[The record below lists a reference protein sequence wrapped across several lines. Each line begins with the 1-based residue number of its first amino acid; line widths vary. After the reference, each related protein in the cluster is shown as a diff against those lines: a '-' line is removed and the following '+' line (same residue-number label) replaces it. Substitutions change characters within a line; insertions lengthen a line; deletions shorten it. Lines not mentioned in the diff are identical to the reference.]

1 MRILILHFLNKQNSK
16 YTAILKNLEAAVT
29 NNGHQVTVVDAKDL
43 NNLHFAM
50 YEYIAVVTVSEK
62 TIGAKLPQNMLE
74 ILSQHGSLS
83 GIKGCSLVVKK
94 GLSSEKMSRLVMH
107 AMEREGM
114 VIDYFQIIES
124 ADHAKAIGKKI
135 G

>member
-1 MRILILHFLNKQNSK
+1 MRVLILHFLNKKNSK
-16 YTAILKNLEAAVT
+16 HANILKNLEAAAT
-29 NNGHQVTVVDAKDL
+29 NNGHQVTLIDAKDSD
-43 NNLHFAM
+43 NLHFAM

-62 TIGAKLPQNMLE
+62 AFGAKLPPHMLE
-74 ILSQHGSLS
+74 ILSKHGSLS

-94 GLSSEKMSRLVMH
+94 GLSSEKMSRLAMH